1 MEATVNGKTGT
12 TNSILSS
19 EMKFWCDSVF
29 NKGADVHDIATAC
42 EKQCVRCNV
51 SSTKL
56 GRTRS

>member
-1 MEATVNGKTGT
+1 MEATIKRNAGILNRV
-12 TNSILSS
+12 LSS
-19 EMKFWCDSVF
+19 EMNFWCDSVL